1 MNDIPSPPD
10 YTRNLELFFEL
21 SADFLCIASYDGYF
35 KRVNPTVSKVL
46 GYTPE
51 ELYAHPI
58 AHFVYPEDR
67 EITAQYRRTMLTGV
81 PLLNFENRYV
91 TKTGEIVWLSWTSMP
106 VEEAQ
111 CVYAIAKNV
120 THKKKIEADRNDLL
134 AHLTHINTEL
144 KQLTYTT
151 SHDLR
156 SPVNN
161 LLSVFS
167 LLDMSKIQDAET
179 LEFIDILKSAAE
191 VLKQTLNAYVDH
203 LSNHDRQTEVDTL
216 NLAEVLGG
224 VMLSLKSLLQHSRT
238 LIQVDFSALE
248 NIAFNRSY
256 LESIFL
262 NLITNSI
269 KYAQPDCSP
278 EISISSRWEKGVQ
291 QLIYTDNGLGFDL
304 DTVKDKIFGLHQTF
318 HSHTDSKGI
327 GLYLIY
333 NHINRLGGQ
342 IQLESSP
349 NQGSTFIIS
358 LKR

>member
-1 MNDIPSPPD
+1 MNNISPPPD
-10 YTRNLELFFEL
+10 YTMDLELFFEL
-21 SADFLCIASYDGYF
+21 SPDFLCIASYDGYF

-58 AHFVYPEDR
+58 SHFVYPEDR
-67 EITAQYRRTMLTGV
+67 KTTAESRNQMLKGV
-81 PLLNFENRYV
+81 PLLNFENRYL

-106 VEEAQ
+106 VETAQ

-120 THKKKIEADRNDLL
+120 THKKKIEADRNALL
-134 AHLTHINTEL
+134 THLTHINSEL

-167 LLDMSKIQDAET
+167 LLDTSKIQDAET
-179 LEFIDILKSAAE
+179 LEFIEILKSAAE
-191 VLKQTLNAYVDH
+191 VLKQTLNTYVDH
-203 LSNHDRQTEVDTL
+203 LSHHDVQMEMERL

-224 VMLSLKSLLQHSRT
+224 VMLSLKSLLQHSRA
-238 LIQVDFSALE
+238 LVQIDFSKLE
-248 NIAFNRSY
+248 EIAFNKSY

-269 KYAQPDCSP
+269 KYAKPDCPP
-278 EISISSRWEKGVQ
+278 EISISSRWEKGLQ
-291 QLIYTDNGLGFDL
+291 QLIYSDNGLGFDL

-318 HSHTDSKGI
+318 HPHSDSKGI

-333 NHINRLGGQ
+333 NHIKRMGGH

-349 NQGSTFIIS
+349 NQGATFVIS